1 MNKKIVAIV
10 LVVALALTS
19 LAAAS
24 TTGTSKKDALSV
36 GVGLGTNSGV
46 AVKYGMG
53 KFDLQGGLSFAV
65 NGGNAALG
73 IDCGAFYNFAN
84 WTFKTGTLSTPQ
96 TIAFTTGPIAMVKI
110 KSGVGLDAIWA
121 VGAEYTFPKVPV
133 TMFLKA
139 GIGYGFSF
147 SESINAGLRGYGV
160 LGALYNF

>member
-36 GVGLGTNSGV
+36 GVALGTNSGA

-65 NGGNAALG
+65 NGGDAAFG

-84 WTFKTGTLSTPQ
+84 WTFKTDALSAPQ
-96 TIAFTTGPIAMVKI
+96 TIAFVTGPIAMVKI

-133 TMFLKA
+133 SMFLKA

-147 SESINAGLRGYGV
+147 TGSISAGVRGYGV
-160 LGALYNF
+160 IGALYNF